1 MCDALVGIG
10 EMTKV
15 CVGPG
20 NCVLMF
26 DPVVLVPDL
35 SGARITKRARVRA
48 RIKKESVP
56 IATFV
61 LVLHDLN
68 TFLGDSFCE
77 GGAGSRTVG

>member
-20 NCVLMF
+20 TCVLMF

-35 SGARITKRARVRA
+35 SGAKTTKAAIVRA

-77 GGAGSRTVG
+77 GGAGSCTVG